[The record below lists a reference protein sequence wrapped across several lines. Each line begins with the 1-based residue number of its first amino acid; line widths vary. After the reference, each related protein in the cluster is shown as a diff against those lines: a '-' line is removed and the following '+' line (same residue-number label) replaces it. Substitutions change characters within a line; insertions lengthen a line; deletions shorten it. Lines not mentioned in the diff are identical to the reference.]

1 MKNDVPNSNIEML
14 DDYIKETDAV
24 MDGILK

>member
-1 MKNDVPNSNIEML
+1 MKYDVPNSNIEML
-14 DDYIKETDAV
+14 DDYFKETDAV